1 MPSSYRQYLSIQNG
15 CEDWYGDLALLS
27 TEQMMDPRYIE
38 YIKNW
43 RKDNLEG
50 TLEVDPGPD
59 LIRTAL
65 VIGFSFYTNTV
76 VFIDLTS
83 PTKQEIVLW
92 EYQEIARYRDFYHY
106 LLSFKE
112 VIAKFITKL
121 EAET

>member
-1 MPSSYRQYLSIQNG
+1 M
-15 CEDWYGDLALLS
+15 LS
-27 TEQMMDPRYIE
+27 TEQMMEPRYIE

-50 TLEVDPGPD
+50 TLEVDPEPH

-65 VIGFSFYTNTV
+65 VIELCFYNAIV
-76 VFIDLTS
+76 VFIDLS
-83 PTKQEIVLW
+83 SSTKQEIVLW

-106 LLSFKE
+106 LLSVKE
-112 VIAKFITKL
+112 HLIKFITEL